1 MTMKG
6 SQDNPNLDVGLNC
19 QLWVNVDAFS
29 SPFKIGDWS
38 PSKLVPCCEVSP
50 LVFSAWL
57 PFLWLLKIHILLW
70 SIRTGPWWSTL
81 ISLSIG
87 DGSSAWKQVKMHHSV
102 LQGRWQARCLCRK
115 CNSIGSKPCFLL
127 LIVSMELR
135 KQNQRKK
142 PGQVTAAS
150 CWCKMVYIK
159 WVISSLLY
167 IWLWKYESFSAWDSS
182 MCFFFL
188 CFTSAPRPVKSFWVS
203 LERVISVVV
212 ISCLCVCLGC
222 DVCCVLG
229 LWKNWQLL
237 QAHQSLNRSQ
247 PCETCSHF
255 NWLHLFAVQM
265 LGL

>member
-1 MTMKG
+1 MKG
-6 SQDNPNLDVGLNC
+6 SQGNPNLDVGLNC

-29 SPFKIGDWS
+29 SPFKTGDWS

-50 LVFSAWL
+50 LVFYAWL
-57 PFLWLLKIHILLW
+57 PFLWPFKIHIFPW
-70 SIRTGPWWSTL
+70 SIRTGPWWSVL
-81 ISLSIG
+81 ISLSIS
-87 DGSSAWKQVKMHHSV
+87 DGSSAWKRVKMHHSV

-182 MCFFFL
+182 MCFFFCASHL
-188 CFTSAPRPVKSFWVS
+188 HQDQWSPFGSHWKGWYQSLWSAV
-203 LERVISVVV
+203 
-212 ISCLCVCLGC
+212 CVCVL
-222 DVCCVLG
+222 DVMSAAYWDSEKPDSFCRPIKV
-229 LWKNWQLL
+229 
-237 QAHQSLNRSQ
+237 
-247 PCETCSHF
+247 
-255 NWLHLFAVQM
+255 
-265 LGL
+265 

>member
-1 MTMKG
+1 MKG
-6 SQDNPNLDVGLNC
+6 SQGNPNLDVGLNC

-50 LVFSAWL
+50 LVFYAWL
-57 PFLWLLKIHILLW
+57 PFLWPFKIHILLW
-70 SIRTGPWWSTL
+70 SIRTGPWWSVL
-81 ISLSIG
+81 ISLSIS
-87 DGSSAWKQVKMHHSV
+87 DGSSAWKRVKMHHSV

-188 CFTSAPRPVKSFWVS
+188 CFTFAPRPVKSFWVS

-212 ISCLCVCLGC
+212 ISCLCVCLRC

-229 LWKNWQLL
+229 LWKTWRLL